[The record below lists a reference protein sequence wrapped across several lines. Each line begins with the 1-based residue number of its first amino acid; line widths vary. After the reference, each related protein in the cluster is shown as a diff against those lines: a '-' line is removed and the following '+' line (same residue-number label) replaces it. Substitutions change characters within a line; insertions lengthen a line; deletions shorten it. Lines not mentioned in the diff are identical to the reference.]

1 MKIELLCGGGIK
13 TAFNELGI
21 EATMTYRGSN
31 KPHHQVWEIEK
42 SDLNKLE
49 DAVGWQD
56 HWGWYAYTKR
66 SNMGTAA
73 DFFTINGQ
81 FMIGWETNDKN
92 DTYDSLDDYFTK
104 GLGVHNHD
112 EICALAVDLGR
123 VNGMSLCKLFDTFE
137 G

>member
-13 TAFNELGI
+13 TAFHELGI
-21 EATMTYRGSN
+21 KATMTYKGSN
-31 KPHHQVWEIEK
+31 KPHYQVWEIEK
-42 SDLNKLE
+42 SDLNNLE
-49 DAVGWQD
+49 EATGWQD
-56 HWGWYAYTKR
+56 HWGWYAYVKR

-92 DTYDSLDDYFTK
+92 DTYDSLNDYFTK
-104 GLGVHNHD
+104 GLGVHSHD

-123 VNGMSLCKLFDTFE
+123 VNGMSLCKLFNTFE